1 MTTTPSTGPKMN
13 HPPEHPAQAQVD
25 ARTAP
30 DTCDTALAA
39 TGGLAGP
46 LRAYA
51 AAEGISLS
59 HARMRWYQTGL
70 PSPSGEGLPWMS

>member
-1 MTTTPSTGPKMN
+1 MTKPQ
-13 HPPEHPAQAQVD
+13 HPPERPAQARVEGE
-25 ARTAP
+25 TAP

>member
-1 MTTTPSTGPKMN
+1 MTTTPSAGPNTN
-13 HPPEHPAQAQVD
+13 HTPERHTQAQVD
-25 ARTAP
+25 AGTVP

>member
-1 MTTTPSTGPKMN
+1 MTTAPSAGPKIN
-13 HPPEHPAQAQVD
+13 RTPERLTQAQVEVK
-25 ARTAP
+25 TAP